1 MAEASGAA
9 TETVAGPADPSAAH
23 RGIGGA
29 AVSGEIQREATSPN
43 PGKPPAEARA
53 GAGGSLARGQ
63 ILGWMIGA
71 GLVLAMLGLLTQLY
85 TGQVRTVTTIL
96 MFVGLAS
103 AWNLIGGF
111 TGYACF
117 GQVGFFGLGG
127 YATAVL
133 MHHARLDF
141 WLALPLSA
149 ALGGGFAALVGWP
162 LLRLRG
168 HYFAVATLGVAEGLR
183 EIVIN
188 MPDLTG
194 GGGGITIP
202 TAGDDAPTP
211 WLGNDGFYM
220 LFLLLAAL
228 TVGVAGFVSRH
239 RSGYALRAIHQD
251 EEAAAA
257 LGINTTKAK
266 IIAFAGSAAL
276 TSAIGSA
283 YAFQQVT
290 IFPERLFDVHLTVL
304 MVVMVVLGGAG
315 TVAGPVIG
323 AVVLAYASE
332 WLRQELPQGH
342 AFALGALIV
351 LAVILLPQGFSNFV
365 RDGVKERRFS
375 LLDNI
380 RRYRL

>member
-1 MAEASGAA
+1 
-9 TETVAGPADPSAAH
+9 
-23 RGIGGA
+23 
-29 AVSGEIQREATSPN
+29 
-43 PGKPPAEARA
+43 
-53 GAGGSLARGQ
+53 L
-63 ILGWMIGA
+63 IGA
-71 GLVLAMLGLLTQLY
+71 ILLLAMFGLLTQLY

-127 YATAVL
+127 YTTAVL
-133 MHHARLDF
+133 MTHASLDF
-141 WLALPLSA
+141 WVSLPIAAVLAA
-149 ALGGGFAALVGWP
+149 GFAALVGWP

-188 MPDLTG
+188 LPNLTG

-211 WLGNDGFYM
+211 WLGNDGFYV
-220 LFLLLAAL
+220 LFLLLAAS
-228 TVGVAGFVSRH
+228 VIAIAGVVSRH
-239 RSGYALRAIHQD
+239 RFGYALRAIHQD

-257 LGINTTKAK
+257 IGINTTATK
-266 IIAFAGSAAL
+266 IIAFAVSAAL

-323 AVVLAYASE
+323 AVMLAYASE

-342 AFALGALIV
+342 SFALGGLIV
-351 LAVILLPQGFSNFV
+351 LAVILLPQGFTNYL
-365 RDGVKERRFS
+365 RDALRERRLS
-375 LLDNI
+375 LLENI

>member
-1 MAEASGAA
+1 MPEMQPGVTQGAIANPAGPTRPANGTARPMHPVAGWLAGAA
-9 TETVAGPADPSAAH
+9 
-23 RGIGGA
+23 I
-29 AVSGEIQREATSPN
+29 
-43 PGKPPAEARA
+43 
-53 GAGGSLARGQ
+53 
-63 ILGWMIGA
+63 
-71 GLVLAMLGLLTQLY
+71 VLAALGLITQLY
-85 TGQVRTVTTIL
+85 TGQVRTVTTIF

-127 YATAVL
+127 YATAVS
-133 MHHARLDF
+133 MSHARLDF

-149 ALGGGFAALVGWP
+149 AIGGAFAALVGWP

-188 MPDLTG
+188 LPDLTG

-202 TAGDDAPTP
+202 TAGDHAPTP
-211 WLGNDGFYM
+211 WLGNDGFYV
-220 LFLLLAAL
+220 LFLLLAA
-228 TVGVAGFVSRH
+228 GVVAVAACVSGH
-239 RSGYALRAIHQD
+239 RTGYALRAIHQD

-257 LGINTTKAK
+257 IGINTTAAK
-266 IIAFAGSAAL
+266 LMAFAGSAAL
-276 TSAIGSA
+276 TSALGSA

-290 IFPERLFDVHLTVL
+290 IFPQRLFDVELTVL
-304 MVVMVVLGGAG
+304 MVVMVILGGAG
-315 TVAGPVIG
+315 TIAGPVIG
-323 AVVLAYASE
+323 AVGIAFASE
-332 WLRQELPQGH
+332 WLRQELPRGH

-351 LAVILLPQGFSNFV
+351 VAVILLPQGVQNYV
-365 RDGVKERRFS
+365 RDAWRERRFS
-375 LLDNI
+375 LLENV

>member
-1 MAEASGAA
+1 VTEATSAA
-9 TETVAGPADPSAAH
+9 TEPVAGPAHASVQPW
-23 RGIGGA
+23 
-29 AVSGEIQREATSPN
+29 
-43 PGKPPAEARA
+43 
-53 GAGGSLARGQ
+53 
-63 ILGWMIGA
+63 LGWMIGA
-71 GLVLAMLGLLTQLY
+71 GLVLASFGLLTQLY
-85 TGQVRTVTTIL
+85 TGQVRTVTTIF

-133 MHHARLDF
+133 MLHARLGF

-149 ALGGGFAALVGWP
+149 ALAAGFAALVGWP

-188 MPDLTG
+188 LPSLTG

-202 TAGDDAPTP
+202 TAGEDAPTA

-220 LFLLLAAL
+220 LFLLLAAA
-228 TVGVAGFVSRH
+228 TVAVTGIVSKH

-266 IIAFAGSAAL
+266 ILAFAGSAAL

-315 TVAGPVIG
+315 TVFGPVIG
-323 AVVLAYASE
+323 AVALAYASE

-342 AFALGALIV
+342 AFALGGLIV

-365 RDGVKERRFS
+365 RDGVKQRTFS